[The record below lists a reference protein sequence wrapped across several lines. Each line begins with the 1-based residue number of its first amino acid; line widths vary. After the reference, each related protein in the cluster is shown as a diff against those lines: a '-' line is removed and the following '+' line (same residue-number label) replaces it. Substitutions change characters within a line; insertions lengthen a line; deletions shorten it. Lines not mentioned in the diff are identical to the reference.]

1 MATRLL
7 AIGMDI
13 TDIQKVLRHADISA
27 TRIYAETSIAM
38 LLRKF
43 DQVADPAG
51 RGLVGTVRQRRGGVA
66 GAFAADLLRA
76 NQRSLT

>member
-1 MATRLL
+1 MSRP
-7 AIGMDI
+7 
-13 TDIQKVLRHADISA
+13 RPSSRPHADIGA

-38 LLRKF
+38 LQRKF

-51 RGLVGTVRQRRGGVA
+51 RGLVGTVRARQGDVV

-76 NQRSLT
+76 DRRDLA